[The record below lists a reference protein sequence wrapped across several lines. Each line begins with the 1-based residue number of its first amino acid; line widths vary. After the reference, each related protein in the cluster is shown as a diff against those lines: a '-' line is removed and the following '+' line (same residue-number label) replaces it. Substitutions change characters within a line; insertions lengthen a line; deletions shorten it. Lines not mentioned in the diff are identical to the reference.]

1 MVAQHAHLWHS
12 FSDLETFVR
21 KQEILAAHCADL
33 GRDPAEIERSVGVPK
48 GDPAEVGPPLVEA
61 GASLFTV
68 GVGGP
73 DYDLSDVKRWVD
85 WRDTL

>member
-1 MVAQHAHLWHS
+1 
-12 FSDLETFVR
+12 VR

-33 GRDPAEIERSVGVPK
+33 GRDPGEIERSVGAPK

-61 GASLFTV
+61 GASLFTI

-73 DYDLSDVKRWVD
+73 DYDLTELKRWLD
-85 WRDTL
+85 WRDAQ